1 MVELDLDV
9 VREGLLQV
17 MKGGHL
23 SHAYLLLGPRGS
35 GKTST
40 ARILAR
46 VINCLEN
53 KEGSEWKEACG
64 KCEMCKLMDVNSAVD
79 ILEMD
84 AASHRGIDD
93 IRELR
98 EKVRLAPT
106 QLRKKI
112 YIIDEVHML
121 TSEAFNALLKTLEE
135 PPEHVVFFLCTTE
148 GHKVPETI
156 VSRCTKIVFS
166 KATKEEVKRS
176 LNKAVTGENLDIED
190 EAFNLLAE
198 SVDGSFREGHKLLEQ
213 LAVGGIKITEDLVRS
228 SLKLVGGGAVSTLV
242 SAVFL
247 GEVDKIGNLLD
258 EQEAKGVSADSF
270 VKELLAY
277 LKNQMRLGLAEGR
290 NIREMA
296 KLMEKVIKASEKI
309 KISPLPYLP
318 IELVMTKS
326 GLKKSTGG
334 GGQRL
339 NIPTVHVN
347 VDDKDVE
354 VERVDVAKEAVED
367 LAREDRV
374 KPIEEMS
381 PLRDLGEIVDF
392 KQVVKQWNDLLIRLT
407 PKNQSLVGLL
417 RSAKPKEMDANNLMV
432 EVYYKFHKEQLEM
445 DSRRKVVEDEM
456 RSMWG
461 PVHLKCVLGEKAE
474 IAAHD
479 SQVGD
484 GQLITPVVK
493 TEEILAAAAEEIFG

>member
-9 VREGLLQV
+9 VRDGLSQV
-17 MKGGHL
+17 MKGGRL

-53 KEGSEWKEACG
+53 KEGGEWKEACG
-64 KCEMCKLMDVNSAVD
+64 KCEMCKLMDANSAVD

-98 EKVRLAPT
+98 EKVRLAPA
-106 QLRKKI
+106 QLKKKI

-166 KATKEEVKRS
+166 KATREEVKRS
-176 LNKAVTGENLDIED
+176 LNKAVMGENLDIED
-190 EAFNLLAE
+190 GALDLLAE

-213 LAVGGIKITEDLVRS
+213 LAVGKVKITEDLVRS
-228 SLKLVGGGAVSTLV
+228 NLKLVGGGAVSELV
-242 SAVFL
+242 DAVFR
-247 GEVDKIGNLLD
+247 GEIDKIGVLLD
-258 EQEAKGVSADSF
+258 EQEAKGVSAESL

-277 LKNQMRLGLAEGR
+277 LRDQMRLGLTEGR

-296 KLMEKVIKASEKI
+296 KLMEKIIKASEKI

-326 GLKKSTGG
+326 GLKKSAGG
-334 GGQRL
+334 GGERV
-339 NIPTVHVN
+339 NISKVSI
-347 VDDKDVE
+347 VDNKDTE
-354 VERVDVAKEAVED
+354 AEKVDVAKEAVEEM
-367 LAREDRV
+367 AGEDRV

-474 IAAHD
+474 IAVHD
-479 SQVGD
+479 NQTAD